1 MFVLLSFF
9 KVCSFSISEKD
20 YGDYYSPSGDQ
31 TVRLLLDSLAAD
43 D

>member
-1 MFVLLSFF
+1 MFVLLSLI
-9 KVCSFSISEKD
+9 CSFSISEKN

-31 TVRLLLDSLAAD
+31 IVRLLLDSLVAD